1 MTNTPAN
8 EYVQSIIKGFEID
21 SDLLKK
27 LTSKYIE
34 SMDNGLSHSSGGKS
48 HLPMIPTFI
57 TKLPNG
63 TEKTDILACDLGG
76 TSFRCLYIKLKGNS
90 KFTTEMKKWEIPSD
104 YLAEEGADLPE
115 NAFFD
120 YLANKI
126 VSFVQYHNSNDEN
139 KDLLSTKKNFN
150 LGFTFS
156 YPVEQTAL
164 NAGNLIRWTKG
175 FEIKSVVGKDIVELL
190 QKSIDNKLNS
200 VDPEKYPFTIS
211 CVALCNDTT
220 GTLLSGAYTSTYDS
234 QDIVDPIMSIICGT
248 GFNIAYM
255 EDLASCTKLTEEQ
268 VSTIKTKDVTEMCI
282 NTESGS
288 FDNELSVLP
297 VTQYDKI
304 VDEESTNPGYHL
316 FEKRISGMFLGE
328 ILRLVIVD
336 LIQKEFLLEPKPS
349 KKQYTHKFSLK
360 TEVLSHVEIDDSK
373 DLKQT
378 ELYLIESLGLRTTT
392 EQRHYLQQ
400 ITRAI
405 SRRSAYL
412 VSVAISAIIIKSGR
426 LDPKSSKYKYHQE
439 LEVCCDGS
447 VVQYYP
453 GYKSMIRH
461 GLSLGSLGHEGERR
475 VHISMALDGSGLGAG
490 LAALTASK

>member
-328 ILRLVIVD
+328 ILRLAIVD

-360 TEVLSHVEIDDSK
+360 TEVLSHIEIDDSK